1 VIRRALTRPWY
12 LVITAVIALAMV
24 TGAAAFWRG
33 AGAGTASVTLA
44 DLRPV
49 EITARTPVAQIYP
62 GGVSNVAVRV
72 STPNPFAVH
81 IGSLAL
87 DTDQGAGGFEV
98 DPGHIGCDLSVLDV
112 ATADNGGPGWTI
124 PPAVGST
131 EGSLSF
137 PLEEALSMSSNAAD
151 ACQGAIFTIRLV
163 VGQ

>member
-1 VIRRALTRPWY
+1 MVL
-12 LVITAVIALAMV
+12 ALA

-33 AGAGTASVTLA
+33 AGTGTASVTLA
-44 DLRPV
+44 DLRAV

-62 GGVSNVAVRV
+62 GGVSDVAVRV
-72 STPNPFAVH
+72 SNPNPFAVH

-98 DPGHIGCDLSVLDV
+98 DPGHSGCDLSVLDM
-112 ATADNGGPGWTI
+112 ATSDNGGPGWTI

-137 PLEEALSMSSNAAD
+137 SLEEVLSMSSNAAD
-151 ACQGAIFTIRLV
+151 SCQGAIFTVDVV